1 MTSVLWFRRD
11 LRIHDNPALVAAT
24 DAAWAAGDGNVVP
37 VVLIDPALWPT
48 WGPAKQA
55 YLIDSLTSLDAS
67 LGGNLVIRHGKA
79 QDVIPAIAKEFQANS
94 VHCAADYSG
103 YGIARDNEIGATLE
117 KSGIDFV
124 KTGSGYAVAP
134 GRVTKDDATYY
145 KVYTPFYKRW
155 LIHGWRAPA
164 ADPAKWPNWIG
175 AQTCDGYPPRPDT
188 QGVLIPAAGEAGAL
202 ELFETFLAGP
212 IENYS
217 DDRNRPDLA
226 GTSKLSIALKWGEIH
241 PRTLLARLGDSSGH
255 EVFRK
260 EIAWREFYAEI
271 AFQRPETI
279 TEYFNPLY
287 AQMKYDTGKA
297 ADEKFAAWC
306 QGLTGYPFVDAG
318 MRQLRTEGWMHNRV
332 RMVVASFLLKDL
344 HIEWQ
349 RGANYF
355 FEWLLDGDLASN
367 SHGWQWTA
375 GCGTDASPYYR
386 VFNPLGQGAKF
397 DPNGD
402 YVRKYIPE
410 LAHIPGVDV
419 HEPWKVLGGLDHGY
433 PEPIVDHAA
442 ERLESLDRL
451 SKLPKGGQAAGNP
464 QDDDVKAKTAKKVAT
479 KKSAGKK
486 STEDAQLI
494 HDFE

>member
-1 MTSVLWFRRD
+1 MLWFRRD
-11 LRIHDNPALVAAT
+11 LRVHDNPALVAAT
-24 DAAWAAGDGNVVP
+24 DAAWAAGDGNVVAAI
-37 VVLIDPALWPT
+37 LIDPALWPT

-55 YLIDSLTSLDAS
+55 YLIDSLTSLDAA

-103 YGIARDNEIGATLE
+103 YGIARDNEIATTLE

-188 QGVLIPAAGEAGAL
+188 QGVLIPTAGEAAAL

-279 TEYFNPLY
+279 TDYFNPLY

-306 QGLTGYPFVDAG
+306 NGQTGYPFVDAG

-410 LAHIPGVDV
+410 LAHIPGVEV

-433 PEPIVDHAA
+433 PEPIVDHGA
-442 ERLESLDRL
+442 ERLEALDRL
-451 SKLPKGGQAAGNP
+451 SKLPKGVQQAINP
-464 QDDDVKAKTAKKVAT
+464 KDKDVPKT
-479 KKSAGKK
+479 KKRTK
-486 STEDAQLI
+486 TEEAKLI

>member
-1 MTSVLWFRRD
+1 LAN
-11 LRIHDNPALVAAT
+11 LGIGQ
-24 DAAWAAGDGNVVP
+24 AG
-37 VVLIDPALWPT
+37 LL
-48 WGPAKQA
+48 
-55 YLIDSLTSLDAS
+55 DSLTSLDAS

-94 VHCAADYSG
+94 VHCASDYSG

-188 QGVLIPAAGEAGAL
+188 QGVLIPTAGEAGAL

-212 IENYS
+212 IENYA
-217 DDRNRPDLA
+217 DNRNRPDLA

-410 LAHIPGVDV
+410 LAHIPGVEV

-442 ERLESLDRL
+442 ERIEALDRL
-451 SKLPKGGQAAGNP
+451 SKLPKGAQQAVNP
-464 QDDDVKAKTAKKVAT
+464 KDKDVPKIKKRTKTEEAK
-479 KKSAGKK
+479 
-486 STEDAQLI
+486 LI

>member
-1 MTSVLWFRRD
+1 MLWFRRD
-11 LRIHDNPALVAAT
+11 LRVHDNPALVAAT
-24 DAAWAAGDGNVVP
+24 EAAWAAGDGNVVA

-55 YLIDSLTSLDAS
+55 YLIDSLTSLDAA

-103 YGIARDNEIGATLE
+103 YGIARDNEIAATLE

-188 QGVLIPAAGEAGAL
+188 QGVLIPAAGEAAAL

-279 TEYFNPLY
+279 TDYFNPLY

-306 QGLTGYPFVDAG
+306 NGQTGYPFVDAG

-410 LAHIPGVDV
+410 LAHIPGVEV

-442 ERLESLDRL
+442 ERLEALDRL
-451 SKLPKGGQAAGNP
+451 SKLPKGAQQAVNP
-464 QDDDVKAKTAKKVAT
+464 KDKDVPKT
-479 KKSAGKK
+479 KKRTK
-486 STEDAQLI
+486 TEEAKLI